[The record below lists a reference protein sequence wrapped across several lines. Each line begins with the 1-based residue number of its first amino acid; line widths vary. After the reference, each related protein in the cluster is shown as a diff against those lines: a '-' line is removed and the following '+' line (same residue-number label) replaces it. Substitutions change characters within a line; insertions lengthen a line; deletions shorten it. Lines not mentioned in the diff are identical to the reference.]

1 MDLTTHAQTVDDPL
15 NGCMLREFDERT
27 GQPLVVNTAFGGGSR
42 TDAIEHALECLQT
55 GPIDLL
61 AIGPFTV
68 HRR

>member
-1 MDLTTHAQTVDDPL
+1 
-15 NGCMLREFDERT
+15 MLREFDERT